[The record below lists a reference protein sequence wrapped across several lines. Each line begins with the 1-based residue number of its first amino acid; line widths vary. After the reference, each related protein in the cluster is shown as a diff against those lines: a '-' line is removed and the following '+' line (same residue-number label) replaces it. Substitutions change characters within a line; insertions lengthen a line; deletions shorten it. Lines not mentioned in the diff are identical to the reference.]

1 MVFGILLAVAG
12 GAIGSFVTDKLI
24 SGGTDNIEIEIIADD
39 NSYKINVNPNNPS
52 AITFS
57 TDSDIT
63 NKSAIMK
70 IKNGDVCDTTNITL
84 YTTVVDPIFR
94 EGKVSYVHRPLLNEK
109 YDSFHTFLYVCY
121 TYFYECIKNL
131 KGKVKYA
138 TKDQLNDDVNNMIN
152 SYVISDPNSE
162 DNTGFNYK
170 FQWLLVS
177 NVFPLFNEDRVS
189 FNLTSTNFLG
199 QDTKQTIITSNGR
212 SYKILK
218 LVAPMDNSVRLLLYT
233 PNNPGGQLVNSIREI
248 TEHIKNEL

>member
-121 TYFYECIKNL
+121 TYFHQCARNIEDKA
-131 KGKVKYA
+131 KYA
-138 TKDQLNDDVNNMIN
+138 TQDKLNEDTSSIIN
-152 SYVISDPNSE
+152 SYLMSDPKPKNES
-162 DNTGFNYK
+162 GFNYHYLWQLTK
-170 FQWLLVS
+170 
-177 NVFPLFNEDRVS
+177 NVFPLLNGNVQIKGLSSMGNYTVLIFN
-189 FNLTSTNFLG
+189 G
-199 QDTKQTIITSNGR
+199 GGR
-212 SYKILK
+212 KYTLFTFSDGRK
-218 LVAPMDNSVRLLLYT
+218 LFGVDGFMKEAKNMKDIMD
-233 PNNPGGQLVNSIREI
+233 I
-248 TEHIKNEL
+248 TEESLK